1 MNQETPLFFLRKQ
14 LILIPS
20 FRGSIWSGARGSH
33 CSGERGQFTLVL
45 GGQFDWIF
53 HNSQIKLI
61 GIIEVLRKGITDNN
75 IKLKL
80 FFDKPVSTLN
90 EKDIALYNQNIFSV
104 TRQVHYS
111 TQNEN
116 SLDMVVFINGLP
128 IITFELK
135 NELTKQNVKDAIKQ
149 YKTSR
154 DSKEELFR
162 LGRCIVHFAVDTEQV
177 WMATHLKKI
186 ITFREQQT

>member
-1 MNQETPLFFLRKQ
+1 MLMKNCFFGFLEATQEKAVQKLQ
-14 LILIPS
+14 AIH
-20 FRGSIWSGARGSH
+20 GSNYRSK
-33 CSGERGQFTLVL
+33 VL
-45 GGQFDWIF
+45 YRL
-53 HNSQIKLI
+53 NSQIKLL

-80 FFDKPVSTLN
+80 FYDKPVSNLN
-90 EKDIALYNQNIFSV
+90 QQDTELYNKNIFSV

-116 SLDMVVFINGLP
+116 SLDMVIFINGLP

-162 LGRCIVHFAVDTEQV
+162 LADAWCT
-177 WMATHLKKI
+177 LP
-186 ITFREQQT
+186 